1 MIPRPRPCSNI
12 LLSLAVLFFASCG
25 KDQEESQGRV
35 VAEAFGEELRKEA
48 LHERIPKGL
57 SKKDSQELA
66 ESFVRNW
73 VREQILLQEAE
84 ERMKEGVEDIDERVE
99 SYRRSLMVHSLE
111 ERIVE
116 EQLDTSVSD
125 EEIATFYK
133 EHKKEFNLK
142 EAIVKSNYVRLSL
155 DSAYYA
161 SRFLQSLRKD
171 KKEERE
177 AELRELCDQHADR
190 CYLGSDRWK
199 RFREL
204 LSETGLEVQDLEE
217 FLSNNEYLRS
227 RHEEGIYLLRILDHR
242 LKNEAQPL
250 SMAEDRI
257 RSMILNDRKHSIVES
272 FYQNALR
279 DARKKDQVQV
289 R

>member
-1 MIPRPRPCSNI
+1 MSSPSRSCSN
-12 LLSLAVLFFASCG
+12 LLFFLALLFFGSCG
-25 KDQEESQGRV
+25 KDGEESQGRV
-35 VAEAFGEELRKEA
+35 IAEAFGEELRKEA
-48 LHERIPKGL
+48 LDERIPKGL

-73 VREQILLQEAE
+73 VRERILLQEAE
-84 ERMKEGVEDIDERVE
+84 ERMEEGVEDIEERVE

-111 ERIVE
+111 ERVVE
-116 EQLDTSVSD
+116 ERLDTSVSD

-161 SRFLQSLRKD
+161 PRFLQTLRKD
-171 KKEERE
+171 KEERE
-177 AELRELCDQHADR
+177 TELRELCDQHADR
-190 CYLGSDRWK
+190 CYLESDRWK
-199 RFREL
+199 RFQEL

-257 RSMILNDRKHSIVES
+257 RSMILNDRKRSIVES